1 MRVKKKK
8 KGTCMEREKI
18 KSLNGSLKG
27 KKIYYCV
34 LNMLVASAV
43 TGSSSVTLPLEHKP
57 VLGSTESLKKRF
69 YGLLFILGRSEE
81 ITLKEILT
89 GISAEE
95 DLLLLLVG
103 LAYLKIK

>member
-1 MRVKKKK
+1 MCFEYVS
-8 KGTCMEREKI
+8 G
-18 KSLNGSLKG
+18 LGSN
-27 KKIYYCV
+27 C
-34 LNMLVASAV
+34 
-43 TGSSSVTLPLEHKP
+43 GSSSVTLHLEYKP
-57 VLGSTESLKKRF
+57 VLGSIESLIKLF